1 MRARFG
7 KSGERSAASL
17 AYGTVMAVLA
27 GCSDVAGEAPS
38 DATGASAGAGASAGT
53 PGTGG
58 TGATNAAGAAA
69 GSAGNAGV
77 GAGATGGAPGT
88 SGSGGTGIGEDPAVV
103 CAASQNAL
111 NTGRT
116 RLRRLTRSQFE
127 HSVRDLV
134 GAAGSPAAS
143 IAPDESVGPFYSN
156 AIAPITDLLV
166 QQHDEAAG
174 AVAAD
179 AEPRMTELAGCDLA
193 ADTGTTC
200 ASSFI
205 ESFGLRAYRRPLDTV
220 EHGRYLALYELERA
234 QGTPSSA
241 FRAVVETM
249 LQSPFFLYHTEV
261 GTSDAPLDVPTLLKP
276 HELAS
281 RLAFF
286 LWDSMPDSQ
295 LFARAADGT
304 LADPAT
310 LAGEVERL
318 LLDPKAGDSVRQF
331 HVAWLGVRAL
341 EGAQK
346 DTSRFPSWS
355 PALASALANETATFA
370 DFVVRQGDGSF
381 ATLLTGGF
389 SFLEGP
395 LLALYGVSEPA
406 GYVPGTQVTLNP
418 AERAGLLTM
427 GAFLA
432 THAHRDQTSPVHR
445 GILVRENLLC
455 QPLDPPPADV
465 NNVAPPVSDITST
478 RERFLAHTADPSCAG
493 CHTLIDPIGL
503 GFENYDAIGAFR
515 SVDAGSPVD
524 ASGEVLE
531 AGADVAGPF
540 NGAVELSRKLA
551 ASQQAADCVAN
562 QWFRYALGRMEASD
576 DACSVAAIREAFNGS
591 GNNVRTL
598 IGAIVASDAFRHVR
612 SNGTAQ

>member
-7 KSGERSAASL
+7 KSGERSATSL
-17 AYGTVMAVLA
+17 ACGAILAVLA
-27 GCSDVAGEAPS
+27 GCGDVAGEAPS
-38 DATGASAGAGASAGT
+38 GATGANAGAGGNAGT

-58 TGATNAAGAAA
+58 NGATNASGATA
-69 GSAGNAGV
+69 GSAGNTGV
-77 GAGATGGAPGT
+77 GGGSTGGTSGA
-88 SGSGGTGIGEDPAVV
+88 SGSGGTGIAGNPADV

-111 NTGRT
+111 SAGRT

-127 HSVRDLV
+127 HAVRDLV
-134 GAAGSPAAS
+134 GAGGSPAAS

-166 QQHDEAAG
+166 QQHDEAAA
-174 AVAAD
+174 AVATES
-179 AEPRMTELAGCDLA
+179 EPRMNDIAGCDLA

-200 ASSFI
+200 ATSFI
-205 ESFGLRAYRRPLDTV
+205 ESFGLRAYRRPLDTL
-220 EHGRYLALYELERA
+220 ERGRYLALYELERA

-249 LQSPFFLYHTEV
+249 LQSPFFLYHAEV
-261 GTSDAPLDVPTLLKP
+261 GTSDAPLDAPTPLKP

-286 LWDSMPDSQ
+286 LWDSMPDAQ
-295 LFARAADGT
+295 LFTRAADGT

-310 LAGEVERL
+310 LASEVERL

-346 DTSRFPSWS
+346 DASRFPSWS

-395 LLALYGVSEPA
+395 LFALYGVSEPA
-406 GYVPGTQVTLNP
+406 GYVPGTRVTLNP
-418 AERAGLLTM
+418 TERAGLLTM

-478 RERFLAHTADPSCAG
+478 RDRFLAHTADPSCAG

-515 SVDAGSPVD
+515 NVDAGSPVD

-531 AGADVAGPF
+531 AGEDVAGPF
-540 NGAVELSRKLA
+540 NGAVELSQKLA